1 MSDRF
6 NPLRNEADAFRVLI
20 YFVVVMAVIVG
31 LVFLVRA
38 LT

>member
-1 MSDRF
+1 VGF

-20 YFVVVMAVIVG
+20 YFVAAVATIVIVV
-31 LVFLVRA
+31 LVIQA

>member
-1 MSDRF
+1 VSDRF